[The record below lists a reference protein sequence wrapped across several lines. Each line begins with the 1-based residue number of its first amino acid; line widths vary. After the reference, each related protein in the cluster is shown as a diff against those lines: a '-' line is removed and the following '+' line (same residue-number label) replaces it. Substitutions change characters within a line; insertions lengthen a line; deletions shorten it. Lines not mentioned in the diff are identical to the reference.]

1 VGKFLNE
8 HFAAGFQKVGTFKI
22 VNGQKTGGNVATYFC
37 TADGRVLHAIAG
49 PVDARTLL
57 QEAKWVLDI
66 HEKAKKAADGKD
78 ADYVKFVR
86 QAHAERLEKDSK
98 KREEDQKDEKA
109 QKNNSTN
116 DLEKALARRDIDN
129 AKKELDKL
137 AEKLRSNDVNEKEKE
152 QVLSSIRALERTAKI
167 TGLMDRVTS
176 RSPHAA
182 DVHRLLSVQA
192 LDDIDKV
199 YTKVWEGILKE
210 KVSNDPVRIR

>member
-22 VNGQKTGGNVATYFC
+22 VNGVKTGGNVATYFC

-86 QAHAERLEKDSK
+86 QAHAERLKKDSEK
-98 KREEDQKDEKA
+98 PEEGSLTK
-109 QKNNSTN
+109 
-116 DLEKALARRDIDN
+116 DLEKALAKGDIDK
-129 AKKELDKL
+129 ADDEFSKL
-137 AEKLRSNDVNEKEKE
+137 TKKLRSNELNDQEKK
-152 QVLSSIRALERTAKI
+152 QLKDQLRKLSS
-167 TGLMDRVTS
+167 
-176 RSPHAA
+176 SPLAA
-182 DVHRLLSVQA
+182 AVHRLLETQA

-199 YTKVWEGILKE
+199 YTKVWEGVLKE

>member
-22 VNGQKTGGNVATYFC
+22 VNGRKTGGNVATYFC

-78 ADYVKFVR
+78 ADYVKLVR
-86 QAHAERLEKDSK
+86 QAHAERMKKDSEKPKEQAK
-98 KREEDQKDEKA
+98 KNLAKEV
-109 QKNNSTN
+109 
-116 DLEKALARRDIDN
+116 EKALARGDADKAEEELHKL
-129 AKKELDKL
+129 AKKIDQL
-137 AEKLRSNDVNEKEKE
+137 EKL
-152 QVLSSIRALERTAKI
+152 TA
-167 TGLMDRVTS
+167 
-176 RSPHAA
+176 RSPLAIA
-182 DVHRLLSVQA
+182 VHRLLETQA
-192 LDDIDKV
+192 LENIEQV

-210 KVSNDPVRIR
+210 KVSNDPVRIQGYRP